1 MDVQPVT
8 LTLLGPLSSASQ
20 NGVRPFFSCFLVAMG
35 CYVLTRSWTYYLKH
49 RRENQIPVFNVV
61 FMSLV
66 SLSLTA
72 MGIWQIIRW
81 LRRPT

>member
-1 MDVQPVT
+1 MT
-8 LTLLGPLSSASQ
+8 LVLLGPLSSASP
-20 NGVRPFFSCFLVAMG
+20 NGLGPVFSCLLALLG

-49 RRENQIPVFNVV
+49 RRENQIPIFNMV

-72 MGIWQIIRW
+72 MGIWGVVRW
-81 LRRPT
+81 LSGGNR

>member
-1 MDVQPVT
+1 
-8 LTLLGPLSSASQ
+8 
-20 NGVRPFFSCFLVAMG
+20 MG